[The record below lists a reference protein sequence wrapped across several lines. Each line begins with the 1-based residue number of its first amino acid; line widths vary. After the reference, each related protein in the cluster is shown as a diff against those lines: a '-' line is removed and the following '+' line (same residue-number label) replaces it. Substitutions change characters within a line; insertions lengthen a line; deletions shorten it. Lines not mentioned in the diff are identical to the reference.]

1 MIDLLTETELK
12 STLSLCDLAGLER
25 AATSLERRKEG
36 SFINKSLLALSNV
49 INKLSSS
56 ALEHIPIE
64 TQN

>member
-1 MIDLLTETELK
+1 MRF
-12 STLSLCDLAGLER
+12 SGLER
-25 AATSLERRKEG
+25 ATTSLERRKEG